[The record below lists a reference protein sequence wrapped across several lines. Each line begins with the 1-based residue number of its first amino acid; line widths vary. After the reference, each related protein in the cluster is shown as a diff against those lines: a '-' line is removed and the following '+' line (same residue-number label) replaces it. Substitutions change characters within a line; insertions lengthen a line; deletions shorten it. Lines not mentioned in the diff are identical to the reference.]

1 MNFANAGNSTGNPST
16 LLRTWGTRPPYYMD
30 VEKTES
36 VPQGLKPT
44 SAPWRYGTAEAVPFV
59 RQSFTAACLA
69 PERVAIAFLLMLLA
83 SFCVCRVD
91 AAEQRFPEIETLVRQ
106 GRLAEEESKM
116 QEELQQKPSVEGYNL
131 LEIIESDRQD
141 LPNAVAAFQQALQ
154 LSPKSAQTHNN
165 LGNVYVAQKKIELA
179 EKEFLTALRLDPANP
194 DANYNLGVLLMA
206 RGSPAEV
213 IPHLERVRP
222 ANLETSLNLVRAY
235 LESKRASEGL
245 RMAAELSQQ
254 HKNDVKVHFSLGVL
268 LASEGQYKTG
278 QLPPPVPQSAGPM
291 SLYNHRKL

>member
-1 MNFANAGNSTGNPST
+1 
-16 LLRTWGTRPPYYMD
+16 
-30 VEKTES
+30 
-36 VPQGLKPT
+36 
-44 SAPWRYGTAEAVPFV
+44 
-59 RQSFTAACLA
+59 
-69 PERVAIAFLLMLLA
+69 MLLA

-154 LSPKSAQTHNN
+154 LSPKSAQTHNH

-179 EKEFLTALRLDPANP
+179 EKEFLTALRLDPANR

-268 LASEGQYKTG
+268 LASEGQYKTD
-278 QLPPPVPQSAGPM
+278 QLPPPVPQSAGPT